1 MPGSSQ
7 ENACFMS
14 LTLTPIPRILTEEG
28 TKAHRE
34 GRSNCS
40 QLVATI
46 NLQTASWGSD
56 LTLYNYGSFY
66 PHPWW
71 ASWST
76 AGVSARPSRH
86 PFALASVG
94 ARGGVLGSPV
104 TVSQLPWP
112 PAKPIPGRPGAW
124 RGRRRLAA
132 GDLGALAGPPHRGWI
147 WVVGP
152 PALPACPA
160 AGRCGQHSDLALGDR
175 GEPARS
181 GAEPQLRWVSRRTGR
196 WEGSLRAAGT
206 LLCFAG
212 LRMRGSAQV
221 GDQT

>member
-1 MPGSSQ
+1 
-7 ENACFMS
+7 MS

-28 TKAHRE
+28 TKAQRRE
-34 GRSNCS
+34 IE
-40 QLVATI
+40 LLTATI
-46 NLQTASWGSD
+46 NLQTAGWVSD
-56 LTLYNYGSFY
+56 LTLYSYGSFY
-66 PHPWW
+66 PHPWM

-76 AGVSARPSRH
+76 VGVSARPSRH
-86 PFALASVG
+86 PSALASVG

-112 PAKPIPGRPGAW
+112 PATPIPGRPGAW

-132 GDLGALAGPPHRGWI
+132 GDLGALAGPPRRGWI

-181 GAEPQLRWVSRRTGR
+181 GAEPQLRWVSTRTGR
-196 WEGSLRAAGT
+196 REGSLRAVQT

-212 LRMRGSAQV
+212 RRMRGSAQV